1 VLICV
6 PLSQGCPSRG
16 RTHKA
21 GHETVLYKS
30 IETMENQDQEE
41 VYIQRYDM
49 ESMLQRA
56 VERFVARA
64 DISDVNKQLLERF
77 LRDAALGKTVVGS
90 ALAEADVAR
99 MLDFCRTVEERAIIQ
114 VLFDGGFRV
123 GELVNVRLRHV
134 WRRTVTPG
142 DPSTNC
148 FFVRVPF
155 SKTLRRTVVLP
166 MPASTRLLNLWLEQH
181 PGRPRVGLDGTLE
194 ARDPQLQL
202 FPKTAAGIGQIVRRI
217 GRRGHGA

>member
-1 VLICV
+1 MLICV

-114 VLFDGGFRV
+114 VLFDVGMARSRV
-123 GELVNVRLRHV
+123 RKCHASRCDRESILPEQRPGQSRRERRAVEVETGKSDAVRNVRNGLLAGFSRV
-134 WRRTVTPG
+134 SVLPTDEQARKTVERQLATARLLLEPRVRVAATRTVFT
-142 DPSTNC
+142 D
-148 FFVRVPF
+148 
-155 SKTLRRTVVLP
+155 
-166 MPASTRLLNLWLEQH
+166 
-181 PGRPRVGLDGTLE
+181 
-194 ARDPQLQL
+194 
-202 FPKTAAGIGQIVRRI
+202 TA
-217 GRRGHGA
+217 

>member
-1 VLICV
+1 
-6 PLSQGCPSRG
+6 
-16 RTHKA
+16 
-21 GHETVLYKS
+21 
-30 IETMENQDQEE
+30 MENQDQEE

-166 MPASTRLLNLWLEQH
+166 MPASTRLLNLWLERRAVEVETGKSDAVRNVRNGLLAGFSRVSVLPTDEQA
-181 PGRPRVGLDGTLE
+181 RKTVERQLATARLLLEPRVRVAATRTVFTD
-194 ARDPQLQL
+194 
-202 FPKTAAGIGQIVRRI
+202 TA
-217 GRRGHGA
+217 

>member
-114 VLFDGGFRV
+114 VLFDVGMARSRVRKCHASRCDRESILPEQRHGGISRAAACS
-123 GELVNVRLRHV
+123 
-134 WRRTVTPG
+134 RR
-142 DPSTNC
+142 
-148 FFVRVPF
+148 
-155 SKTLRRTVVLP
+155 
-166 MPASTRLLNLWLEQH
+166 
-181 PGRPRVGLDGTLE
+181 
-194 ARDPQLQL
+194 
-202 FPKTAAGIGQIVRRI
+202 
-217 GRRGHGA
+217 